1 MGVCKIIR
9 WPGPRCAMFIVLAGL
24 AGCAMPSAE
33 PLRIFPEVGAR
44 LEATVF
50 LSEHGPDR
58 PGSVFPYPAVT
69 GGETRLAIA
78 STARLPLTAR
88 LSCTGPARLIAAGE
102 IGPGLYLRPGATRAV
117 RVPGA
122 GAQRPPV
129 LVLPA
134 GTEACDIAWGEGQ
147 RLALRREV
155 SPAAANGTAPACPAP
170 HPLPTDPLA
179 RAFFAERALSM
190 TCAAPAG
197 PVELVPG
204 EIEALKWRLDR
215 LTGADIPSARIRAGD
230 PDMELDFSRAPQFD
244 EIIVSYLLIR
254 ADLSGWLTTRALAFH
269 AARGTRIRV
278 LASSALMLP
287 FDRRPFEALSAQ
299 YPNVTLQY
307 FRFPAAGP
315 GEILD
320 SLQRANHV
328 KLFLGLSPEPGR
340 SFALVGGRNL
350 TDGFYLDGQTN
361 YPDHPFLHSYARE
374 ADGLQ
379 GLAFHT
385 VYDDFEVA
393 VTAQARVEE
402 IARQFA
408 RFYAR
413 DARSQT
419 MRGESA
425 PARSLPPGGGEG
437 LVRHFISLPWAD
449 GWAHEALYAD
459 LFDAAR
465 SEIFVVSPFNY
476 PSPVIEAAL
485 DRAAARGVDVR
496 FVTRRGA
503 DEPPAAFTRALNARF
518 NDEAA
523 ARYRFRLHDT
533 GERLLHAK
541 IIVIDGRLGVVAS
554 SNLNRRSY
562 IHDTE
567 NGLMFLDPAVAGRLR
582 AEAERYWAMS
592 GTEDDK
598 NTYTL
603 PLALFAAIPWLEQ
616 FF

>member
-1 MGVCKIIR
+1 MGVFGTDR
-9 WPGPRCAMFIVLAGL
+9 WIGVRLAALAVL
-24 AGCAMPSAE
+24 AGCAMPAAE
-33 PLRIFPEVGAR
+33 PPRAFPEVGAR
-44 LEATVF
+44 LEATVY
-50 LSEHGPDR
+50 LSERGPDR
-58 PGSVFPYPAVT
+58 GDAVFRYPAVA
-69 GGETRLAIA
+69 GGETRIGIA
-78 STARLPLTAR
+78 STARRPFAAR
-88 LSCTGPARLIAAGE
+88 LVCTGPARLLAPGE
-102 IGPGLYLRPGATRAV
+102 IGPGLYLGPGGLRAV
-117 RVPGA
+117 QVPAA
-122 GAQRPPV
+122 GAARLPV

-134 GTEACDIAWGEGQ
+134 GTQACDIRWGQGL
-147 RLALRREV
+147 RLPLRREGA
-155 SPAAANGTAPACPAP
+155 PAAVAPAAIPACAVP
-170 HPLPTDPLA
+170 YPLPADPLA
-179 RAFFAERALSM
+179 RAFFAERAMSM

-215 LTGADIPSARIRAGD
+215 LTGADVSATRIKEGD
-230 PDMELDFSRAPQFD
+230 PDMALDFSRAPRFD

-254 ADLSGWLTTRALAFH
+254 ADLSGWLMTRALAFH

-278 LASSALMLP
+278 LASSSLMLP
-287 FDRRPFEALSAQ
+287 FDRRPFEALASQ
-299 YPNVTLQY
+299 YPNVSLQY
-307 FRFPAAGP
+307 FQFPATGP
-315 GEILD
+315 GEVLN

-328 KLFLGLSPEPGR
+328 KLFLGLSPDPGR

-361 YPDHPFLHSYARE
+361 YPDHPFLHSYFE
-374 ADGLQ
+374 EVDGVQ
-379 GLAFHT
+379 GLAFHS

-393 VTAQARVEE
+393 VTERARVAE

-408 RFYAR
+408 RFYTR
-413 DARSQT
+413 DAREQT
-419 MRGESA
+419 MRLATASA
-425 PARSLPPGGGEG
+425 PGEPAGGTG

-476 PSPVIEAAL
+476 PSPAIEAAL

-523 ARYRFRLHDT
+523 DRYRFRLHDT
-533 GERLLHAK
+533 GLRLLHAK

-567 NGLMFLDPAVAGRLR
+567 NGLMFLDPGVAGRLR

-598 NTYTL
+598 NAYTL